1 MTWPSSGTSE
11 YVYHYLPN
19 NQKRNITMSILSFYR
34 HPVSGHS
41 HRVELLLSLLGLQ
54 AEVINVDLMSG
65 AQKKP
70 AFLAKNPFGQVP
82 ALSDGDVTLAD
93 SNAILVYL
101 ATKYDASNTWLPSNA
116 LEAAQVQQF
125 LSVAAGPVVQGPANA
140 RLITIF
146 KAPYDAQKTIETAH
160 KLLSIIDAHLADK
173 RWLVGKNATIAD
185 VANYAYIAHAP
196 EGNVDIAKY
205 KNIQLWIK
213 RIEALTG
220 FVALNKTAIGL
231 AP

>member
-1 MTWPSSGTSE
+1 
-11 YVYHYLPN
+11 
-19 NQKRNITMSILSFYR
+19 MSKLSFYR

-65 AQKKP
+65 TQKKSEY
-70 AFLAKNPFGQVP
+70 LTKNPFGQVP
-82 ALSDGDVTLAD
+82 VLIDGDVTLAD

-101 ATKYDASNTWLPSNA
+101 ATKYDAKHTWLPINV

-125 LSVAAGPVVQGPANA
+125 LSIAAGPVVQGPANA

-146 KAPYDAQKTIETAH
+146 KAPYDAQKAIETSH
-160 KLLSIIDAHLADK
+160 KLLTIIDAHLEGKD
-173 RWLVGKNATIAD
+173 WLVGKTATIAD
-185 VANYAYIAHAP
+185 LANYAYIAHAP
-196 EGNVDIAKY
+196 EGNVDTAKY
-205 KNIQLWIK
+205 KNIQLWLK

-220 FVALNKTAIGL
+220 FVPLNKTAIGL
-231 AP
+231 AA

>member
-1 MTWPSSGTSE
+1 
-11 YVYHYLPN
+11 
-19 NQKRNITMSILSFYR
+19 MSNLTFYR

-41 HRVELLLSLLGLQ
+41 HRVELLLSLLGLK

-70 AFLAKNPFGQVP
+70 EFLAKNPFGQVP
-82 ALSDGDVTLAD
+82 ALTDGDITLAD
-93 SNAILVYL
+93 SNAILIYL
-101 ATKYDASNTWLPSNA
+101 ASKYDATNTWLPTA
-116 LEAAQVQQF
+116 AVEAAQVQQF

-146 KAPYDAQKTIETAH
+146 GAPYDAEKTIEISH
-160 KLLSIIDAHLADK
+160 KLLSIIDAHLEGK
-173 RWLVGKNATIAD
+173 EWLVGKNATIAD

-196 EGNVDIAKY
+196 EGNVDITQY
-205 KNIQLWIK
+205 KNIQTWLK
-213 RIEALTG
+213 RIEALAG

-231 AP
+231 AA

>member
-1 MTWPSSGTSE
+1 MFHHLSINKQT
-11 YVYHYLPN
+11 
-19 NQKRNITMSILSFYR
+19 RNINMSNLTFYR

-41 HRVELLLSLLGLQ
+41 HRVELMLSVLNLE
-54 AEVINVDLMSG
+54 ADVINVDLMTG

-70 AFLAKNPFGQVP
+70 EFLAKNPFGQVP

-93 SNAILVYL
+93 SNAILTYL
-101 ATKYDASNTWLPSNA
+101 ATKYDAYNTWLPTDA
-116 LEAAQVQQF
+116 VEAAQVQQF

-146 KAPYDAQKTIETAH
+146 GAPYDPKKTIEISH
-160 KLLSIIDAHLADK
+160 KLLSVMDAHLEGK
-173 RWLVGKNATIAD
+173 NWLVGKNATIAD

-196 EGNVDIAKY
+196 EGNVDTAPYI
-205 KNIQLWIK
+205 NVQSWLK

-220 FVALNKTAIGL
+220 FVPLNKTAIGL
-231 AP
+231 AA

>member
-1 MTWPSSGTSE
+1 
-11 YVYHYLPN
+11 
-19 NQKRNITMSILSFYR
+19 
-34 HPVSGHS
+34 
-41 HRVELLLSLLGLQ
+41 
-54 AEVINVDLMSG
+54 MSG